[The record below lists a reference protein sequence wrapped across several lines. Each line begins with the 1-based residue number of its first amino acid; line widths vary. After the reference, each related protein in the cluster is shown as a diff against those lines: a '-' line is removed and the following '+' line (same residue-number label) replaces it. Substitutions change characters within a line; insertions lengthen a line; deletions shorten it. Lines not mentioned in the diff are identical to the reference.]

1 MNWYE
6 FKLNFQ
12 YSYVNEYSKDLK
24 SLISEF
30 VINLYDLF
38 TVSKIKDNYYDLYNS
53 NINKKDFENKFK
65 QLKDNTEKLYQE
77 YQEIYDKFMKN
88 NEIFY
93 SSEFLKLKNKCG
105 KMRNILEKE
114 YPMIDDIYNLY
125 TDNNII
131 EQFSLKLSNNIGT
144 GIQHFKKFYKLLA
157 YVNDNGYSA
166 FSNYSLEHFQF
177 DATNEY
183 FYFKASNDEEACV
196 QANYLE
202 NILNKNIK
210 FNNRFGIITIL
221 PMYDTLQIEE
231 NPTKFE
237 YTIVFPNGN
246 PDIINEA
253 KQKNIDYAAQEITV
267 DLAPEQGKKLDK
279 NNINKK
285 ILSKNANGYLKRI
298 KCKGAKLIKK
308 IRTNN

>member
-38 TVSKIKDNYYDLYNS
+38 IVSKTKDNYYDLYNS
-53 NINKKDFENKFK
+53 NINEKDFENKFK
-65 QLKDNTEKLYQE
+65 QLKDSTEKLYQE
-77 YQEIYDKFMKN
+77 YQEIYHKFMKN

-93 SSEFLKLKNKCG
+93 SSDFLKLKNKCG
-105 KMRNILEKE
+105 RMRNILEKE
-114 YPMIDDIYNLY
+114 YPVIDDIYNLY

-131 EQFSLKLSNNIGT
+131 EQFNLKLSNNIGT
-144 GIQHFKKFYKLLA
+144 GVLHLKKFYKLLA
-157 YVNDNGYSA
+157 YINDFGYSE
-166 FSNYSLEHFQF
+166 FSNHSLKHFQF

-202 NILNKNIK
+202 NILNKNVK

-221 PMYDTLQIEE
+221 PMYDTLRIEG

-237 YTIVFPNGN
+237 YTIVFPNGK
-246 PDIINEA
+246 PAAIKEA
-253 KQKNIDYAAQEITV
+253 LRMSRDFDAQTITKT
-267 DLAPEQGKKLDK
+267 LTPEHNKKLNG
-279 NNINKK
+279 NNLNNKLLNKK
-285 ILSKNANGYLKRI
+285 RMNGYFKQLNV
-298 KCKGAKLIKK
+298 KGANLIKK
-308 IRTNN
+308 IRTK